1 MMQLEG
7 KIALITG
14 AGHRLGKT
22 IALALADQGCDLMI
36 HFNQAEAAAVETAK
50 EAESHG
56 VRAALVQA
64 DLSLTDGVQEI
75 FRVIDSTYGAIDLL
89 ANSAAILERR
99 NLLDVDEE
107 DWRKSVGLNLKGAF
121 FVLQEAARRMQSRG
135 GGSVVNISDT
145 AGHRPWKEFPL
156 HSISKA
162 GLEMLTQVAAISLA
176 PEIRVN
182 AVIPGPTLKPDW
194 MPDKRWDEVT
204 GKIPLKQTVPSQ
216 NVAEAVVFLMTNEY
230 VTGHSLRVDGGDL
243 LI

>member
-1 MMQLEG
+1 MQLEG

-22 IALALADQGCDLMI
+22 VALALADQGCHLMV
-36 HFNQAEAAAVETAK
+36 HFHEAQEAAAETATQ
-50 EAESHG
+50 AESLG

-64 DLSLTDGVQEI
+64 DLSVTKGVRET
-75 FRVIDSTYGAIDLL
+75 FSAIDSAYGGIDLL
-89 ANSAAILERR
+89 VNSAAILEHRT
-99 NLLDVDEE
+99 LLEVDEE
-107 DWRKSVGLNLKGAF
+107 HWRRTVGLNLKGAY

-135 GGSVVNISDT
+135 AGSVVNISDT
-145 AGHRPWKEFPL
+145 AAHRPWKEFPL

-162 GLEMLTQVAAISLA
+162 GLEMLTQVAAVALA
-176 PEIRVN
+176 PDIRVN

-194 MPDKRWDEVT
+194 MADERWDEVT

-216 NVAEAVVFLMTNEY
+216 NVAEAVVFLMKNDY
-230 VTGHSLRVDGGDL
+230 ITGHSLRVDGGDL

>member
-1 MMQLEG
+1 MQLEG

-36 HFNQAEAAAVETAK
+36 HFNQAEKAAAETAQQ
-50 EAESHG
+50 AQSTG
-56 VRAALVQA
+56 VRATLVQA
-64 DLSLTDGVQEI
+64 DLSLTDGVQET
-75 FRVIDSTYGAIDLL
+75 FRAIDAAYGGIDLL
-89 ANSAAILERR
+89 VNSAAILERR
-99 NLLDVDEE
+99 VILEVDEE
-107 DWRKSVGLNLKGAF
+107 DWRRSVGLNLKGAF
-121 FVLQEAARRMQSRG
+121 FVLQEAARRMRIRG

-162 GLEMLTQVAAISLA
+162 GFEMLTKVAAISLA
-176 PEIRVN
+176 PHIRVN

-194 MPDKRWDEVT
+194 MSDERWDEVT
-204 GKIPLKQTVPSQ
+204 GKIPLMQSVPSQ

-230 VTGHSLRVDGGDL
+230 VTGHSLSVDGGDL

>member
-1 MMQLEG
+1 MQLEG

-36 HFNQAEAAAVETAK
+36 HFNQAQDAAAETA
-50 EAESHG
+50 EQARAAG
-56 VRAALVQA
+56 VRATLVQA
-64 DLSLTDGVQEI
+64 DLSLTEGVQKT
-75 FRVIDSTYGAIDLL
+75 FRAIDSAYGGIDLL
-89 ANSAAILERR
+89 VNSAAILERR
-99 NLLDVDEE
+99 DLLEIDEE

-121 FVLQEAARRMQSRG
+121 FVLQEAARRMRSSD
-135 GGSVVNISDT
+135 GGSIVNISDT
-145 AGHRPWKEFPL
+145 AAHRPWKEFPL

-162 GLEMLTQVAAISLA
+162 GLEMVTQVAAVALA

-194 MPDKRWDEVT
+194 LPDERWDEVT

-216 NVAEAVVFLMTNEY
+216 NVAEAVVFLMTNNY
-230 VTGHSLRVDGGDL
+230 ITGHSLRVDGGDL
-243 LI
+243 LV